1 MLLRLEGVT
10 KRFGEFT
17 VIDNLSFDVADGD
30 VFGIAGPNG
39 AGKTTL
45 FNVIT
50 GKYGA
55 DGKIFF
61 KDHPIHGLP
70 PHRICHQG
78 IARTFQMPFLFNSMD
93 IISNVRVGAH
103 FGNVSEREEDSIIE
117 EVLRFTEL
125 EEKKLLSVSG
135 LKIYD
140 KKLTMLASALATKP
154 KLLLLDE
161 PVGGL
166 SPIEAEEFIMQVR
179 KINNEMGITI
189 IVIEHM
195 MRVLVEISNK
205 LMIIDNGKKISF
217 GEPEEVVKDPNVIE
231 VYLGDESA

>member
-17 VIDNLSFDVADGD
+17 VIDALSFEVSERD

-50 GKYGA
+50 GKYHA
-55 DGKIFF
+55 EGKIYFN
-61 KDHPIHGLP
+61 DHKIHGLP
-70 PHRICHQG
+70 PYQICHRG
-78 IARTFQMPFLFNSMD
+78 IARTFQMPLLFNSMD
-93 IISNVRVGAH
+93 IISNIRVGAH
-103 FGNVSEREEDSIIE
+103 FGTVKNYEEEKTIR
-117 EVLRFTEL
+117 EVLLFTEL
-125 EEKKLLSVSG
+125 KGKEHLPVSS

-140 KKLTMLASALATKP
+140 KKLTMLAAALATKP

-166 SPIEAEEFIMQVR
+166 SPIEADEFIKQVK
-179 KINNEMGITI
+179 KINNEMGITV

-205 LMIIDNGKKISF
+205 LMILDNGKKISF
-217 GEPEEVVKDPNVIE
+217 GNPEDVVKDPKVIE